1 MLHWQLV
8 PMGQAEKVLTEWTR
22 RRIEVLEEVLPPD
35 RLDRVNE
42 AERARTEGTGG
53 ISPPPNGKYERQLFW
68 ARRTLDNLENG
79 RELGHFLTPSV

>member
-35 RLDRVNE
+35 CLDRVNE

-53 ISPPPNGKYERQLFW
+53 ISPPPMGSTNVNSFGPGAPWIIWKMVGNSGTF
-68 ARRTLDNLENG
+68 
-79 RELGHFLTPSV
+79 